1 MKKLIIALIC
11 FSFVLAGCSSGKQ
24 EAKNKQEVTSS
35 AEKKENVLS
44 DGTDVEIP
52 EVTPNEFYTMATSD
66 VRPVAVMID
75 NDSDAARPQIGLESA
90 YIVYEIIVE
99 GGASRFMALFKDY
112 RLEKIGPV
120 RSSRHYFLDYA
131 LENDAIYAHAGWS
144 PLAQSDIP
152 KLGVN
157 NINGLLGGD
166 DRCFWRDNTYDKT
179 YHNYYTSIK
188 ALSERAKNVKGYS
201 LTTNGNLLEFF
212 KQDTELKG
220 TDCSTLDFKY
230 SNKYRVSFT
239 YNPEK
244 AVYERYINGKK
255 HTSQTG
261 DVLAAKN
268 IIVYNVTNYDLNDG
282 QKKGRQNLNNIGN
295 GEGWYIS
302 LGKAQKITWS
312 KQTRTGKTVYK
323 TEDGKDL
330 TVNPGT
336 TYIQII
342 PQSSKIDIK

>member
-11 FSFVLAGCSSGKQ
+11 FSFILSGCSSDKTNVKDKQ
-24 EAKNKQEVTSS
+24 KVTSS
-35 AEKKENVLS
+35 AENEIVSS
-44 DGTDVEIP
+44 DGTEIEIP
-52 EVTPNEFYTMATSD
+52 EVTPNEFYKMATSN

-75 NDSDAARPQIGLESA
+75 NDSEAARPQIGLESA
-90 YIVYEIIVE
+90 YIVYEVVVE
-99 GGASRFMALFKDY
+99 GGVTRFMALFKDY

-144 PLAQSDIP
+144 PMAQTDIP

-166 DRCFWRDNTYDKT
+166 DKCFWRDNTYDKT

-188 ALSERAKNVKGYS
+188 ALSERAKSVKGYS
-201 LTTNGNLLEFF
+201 LTTNSKLLEFS
-212 KQDTELKG
+212 KNDATPEG
-220 TDCSTLDFKY
+220 DDCTSVDFKY
-230 SNKYRVSFT
+230 SNKYRVGFT
-239 YNPEK
+239 YNPDE

-261 DVLAAKN
+261 DVLTAKN
-268 IIVYNVTNYDLNDG
+268 IIIYNVANYDLNDG

-302 LGKAQKITWS
+302 LGKVQKITWS
-312 KQTRTGKTVYK
+312 KQKRTNKTVYK

-330 TVNPGT
+330 IVNPGI

-342 PQSSKIDIK
+342 PQNSNINIK